1 MFLLPINHNIKGIGY
16 HILLFVVIKSL
27 MIINN
32 VILVWKIDIAIR
44 NVLIRVV
51 SVEILKL
58 RWRKNVIIF
67 GDVVMAVELF
77 NLVGLLLQ
85 IGKI

>member
-1 MFLLPINHNIKGIGY
+1 
-16 HILLFVVIKSL
+16 

-32 VILVWKIDIAIR
+32 VILVWKIDIVIR

-58 RWRKNVIIF
+58 RRRKNAIIF
-67 GDVVMAVELF
+67 GDVVMVVELF